1 MSDFLTRLSERTLGM
16 GSVVQPRIAPRF
28 APEVITQVPDP
39 EWDGEAFGDFEEEVP
54 SSSRAL
60 PPSSMMAEQ
69 PKDAVIDRW
78 ETRGSG
84 VPTESGPPRREA
96 VAVPTPDSPSP
107 DPPPES
113 RARREGLERALP
125 PPADPHGRVE
135 EDVAQAAQASQQA
148 QEGNH
153 EPEVRARVN
162 TPGQTELTR
171 NTDTEHEA
179 PHSTSNSQL
188 GSPEQTELMQNSAS
202 ERKTLHRKTNS
213 QLGLPGQT
221 ELTWNTAAEPEAPH
235 STSNSQPGLPEQ
247 TELMQNT
254 AAERKTLHRKTNS
267 QLGPDYSPQPGP
279 ARREVVEPPALG
291 LPSPEPSAKRYS
303 EEDVTGNTPENAPS
317 GPRSTKKV
325 SELARA
331 VGPLAGQR
339 SDTNPQ
345 TANAEEARPTIDVS
359 NRRPDEAVTARPRD
373 REGPPP
379 IAPSRTRRAGVLE
392 ARHTYEPDSGLY
404 DETTSLPESP
414 AGSSDSPDP
423 SGDVSGRTVPR
434 LTRLVEPGK
443 RVSLSPRV
451 ASGEQR
457 DRPSLEA
464 YPATSAV
471 SDLLRV
477 APRMAKPDVGAR
489 LERDSPEAPPTAP
502 ETSPPTIHVNIGRVE
517 VRAAMPPPAPPRQQ
531 AAPPK
536 KLSLDEY
543 LRSRSSE
550 GRP

>member
-69 PKDAVIDRW
+69 PKDVVIDRW

-188 GSPEQTELMQNSAS
+188 GS
-202 ERKTLHRKTNS
+202 
-213 QLGLPGQT
+213 
-221 ELTWNTAAEPEAPH
+221 
-235 STSNSQPGLPEQ
+235 PEQ

-477 APRMAKPDVGAR
+477 APRMARPDVGAR

-536 KLSLDEY
+536 KLSLDKY